1 MSGGVAFAASQI
13 GTKNIAADAVTTPKI
28 APGAVT
34 AKRHADRSVRK
45 WQLQGPV
52 YFTVR
57 GPCRADSRIAG
68 WLITSIG
75 AAQIVRGIQTIADPR
90 RLNSL
95 AANSGRRA
103 RIGWNG

>member
-1 MSGGVAFAASQI
+1 MSGGVAFGASQI
-13 GTKNIAADAVTTPKI
+13 GTKNIAADAVTSPKI

-57 GPCRADSRIAG
+57 GRAEPIRGSRG
-68 WLITSIG
+68 GSSRQSG
-75 AAQIVRGIQTIADPR
+75 ALRSSGGFRPSPI
-90 RLNSL
+90 L
-95 AANSGRRA
+95 AV
-103 RIGWNG
+103 